1 MKPWTG
7 FSRFSG
13 STRFNLVHLE
23 NLVILSF
30 ILTAAAQ
37 ELNAQTP
44 RQPAERHSY
53 KIDLKI
59 DFDRLTYTGTERVRW
74 INRAEKPTSIIYFH
88 LYPNLRNGDQPVA
101 ANGATPDADEPR
113 IDILEVRA
121 GSDDTL
127 LFSSL
132 DDQGTTLRINL
143 RDQVAPEAAAEV
155 VIKFKGSVPEIDRD
169 ETSLTTHV
177 VKQVSAALRSEREIR
192 RARDINFHCRGIML
206 LGSAYPVLAVH
217 DGDEWRRKLEP
228 SVGDFVFNEVADYE
242 VTVSPNQGVDVFTSG
257 TETSPRTEKAGQTF
271 TASSLRDFAILAG
284 RGLKSEHTEVQGVN
298 IRSIYL
304 AEHERVGKRALTVA
318 ANSLRVFTTLFGP
331 LPFKQI
337 SIAEAPLIA
346 GL

>member
-1 MKPWTG
+1 M
-7 FSRFSG
+7 F
-13 STRFNLVHLE
+13 
-23 NLVILSF
+23 
-30 ILTAAAQ
+30 LTQRRNGAKKTFRDAAALCAVAPLREKSSLYVVIIFLCCSAQ
-37 ELNAQTP
+37 GLNAQTP
-44 RQPAERHSY
+44 QQQADRHSY

-59 DFDRLTYTGTERVRW
+59 DFDRLNFTGTERVRW
-74 INRAEKPTSIIYFH
+74 INRGEKPTSIIYFH
-88 LYPNLRNGDQPVA
+88 LYPNLRTGEQQSL
-101 ANGATPDADEPR
+101 PDTDEPR

-143 RDQVAPEAAAEV
+143 REQVAPEATAEV

-177 VKQVSAALRSEREIR
+177 VKQVSAALRSDREMR
-192 RARDINFHCRGIML
+192 RARDINFSCRGVML
-206 LGSAYPVLAVH
+206 LGTAFPVLTVH

-228 SVGDFVFNEVADYE
+228 SVGDFIFNEVADYE
-242 VTVSPNQGVDVFTSG
+242 VNVSTNSNVDVFTSG
-257 TETSPRTEKAGQTF
+257 IESGPRNEKTGQTF
-271 TASSLRDFAILAG
+271 TASALRDFAILAG

-318 ANSLRVFTTLFGP
+318 ANSLRV
-331 LPFKQI
+331 
-337 SIAEAPLIA
+337 
-346 GL
+346 